1 MMVKANLKPVCGVW
15 AQQPL
20 CGNACRQLFPFTS
33 VLACV
38 VLWSTTL
45 AAPAS
50 AAPPNVVLITM
61 DTVRADHVG
70 CYGFQDAHTP
80 NLDALAREGILFQTA
95 VTSVPLTFP
104 SHCSILTGTYPTLH
118 GVRDNLGYTFGG
130 DPPTIA
136 TLLKAKG
143 YETAAFVSAEVLD
156 TQRGLNRG
164 FDTYSSPF
172 HRRMGWNKPLVA
184 DPGELRRPAEKVVQ
198 DALSWMS
205 SQPRGRNKPFF
216 IWIHFYDAHLP
227 YSPPQQFRAML
238 SNPYD
243 AAIAYADNCMGTFL
257 NFLKG
262 HGLYDSTLVVA
273 ASDHGESF
281 GEHGEHAHGYFI
293 YDTTLL
299 VPLVIKPPA
308 RAGIAPRRVKI
319 PVRTIDIAPTLL
331 QMLGLPS
338 ASSMQGSSLLSLML
352 GKVSASS
359 ASAAYCESYYPNE
372 FGWSSLRALR
382 TDRFKYIDAPKPEL
396 YDLKADPQELHN
408 LYATQR
414 ATALELKSQF
424 DALVTR
430 VTPKQIPPRSP
441 VSAGDIEAL
450 ASLGYVGTSG
460 PLAAARP
467 GETLPDPKDELPTE
481 ILMTTA
487 INLTGKGKCADVI
500 PTLTRLTEQQPGWV
514 LGQMTLAK
522 CEMATRMYDAAG
534 ATLDAALRLHPDNVE
549 AQFYRGVTRFQQG
562 RISDARADLEPLA
575 RSLPDDPY
583 EHFYLGSIYER
594 EGNDAPALAE
604 FQRCVAI
611 DPTFEMAVQKTGSLL
626 AQIGKY
632 PEAIGQFKKVIGMN
646 PNNASAHH
654 DLALAYQKSGNGDAA
669 EAEFDLACHLSS
681 SYCAASDPK

>member
-1 MMVKANLKPVCGVW
+1 MMLKANLKSQADIGTQGRPRAV
-15 AQQPL
+15 ARRRLLPAAL
-20 CGNACRQLFPFTS
+20 L
-33 VLACV
+33 LACV
-38 VLWSTTL
+38 VLCGTML

-50 AAPPNVVLITM
+50 AAPPNVVLITI
-61 DTVRADHVG
+61 DTVRSDHVG
-70 CYGFQDAHTP
+70 CYGDQDAHTP
-80 NLDALAREGILFQTA
+80 NLDALAREGVLFQTA

-136 TLLKAKG
+136 MLLKARG

-205 SQPRGRNKPFF
+205 SQPRGREKPFF

-227 YSPPQQFRAML
+227 YSPPPQFRAML
-238 SNPYD
+238 PNPYD
-243 AAIAYADNCMGTFL
+243 AAIAYADNCVGTFL
-257 NFLKG
+257 TYLKD
-262 HGLYDSTLVVA
+262 HGLYDATLVVA

-308 RAGIAPRRVKI
+308 RAGIAPRRVNT

-338 ASSMQGSSLLSLML
+338 ASSMQGASLLSLML
-352 GKVSASS
+352 GKLSGSTS
-359 ASAAYCESYYPNE
+359 SAAYCESYYPNE
-372 FGWSSLRALR
+372 FGWSPLRALR

-396 YDLKADPQELHN
+396 YDLKTDPQELHN
-408 LYATQR
+408 LYATQH

-424 DALVTR
+424 DALVAR
-430 VTPKQIPPRSP
+430 VTPKQLPPRSA

-460 PLAAARP
+460 PLAEARP
-467 GETLPDPKDELPTE
+467 GQTLPDPKDELPTE

-500 PTLTRLTEQQPGWV
+500 PTLTRLTEQQPSWV

-594 EGNDAPALAE
+594 QGNGTQALGE
-604 FQRCVAI
+604 FQRCAAV
-611 DPTFEMAVQKTGSLL
+611 DPTFEIAVLKIGSLL
-626 AQIGKY
+626 AENGKY
-632 PEAIGQFKKVIGMN
+632 PEAIVQFKKVIEMN

-654 DLALAYQKSGNGDAA
+654 GLALAYQKSGNGAA
-669 EAEFDLACHLSS
+669 AGPEFDSACHLNS
-681 SYCAASDPK
+681 SYCAASDRQ